1 MKLSPKMATE
11 LGPTPWL
18 PAELPSSSPRV
29 TEDGVKSMMD
39 LFSAPGGQPAMKLGN
54 RVLKGESGQLS
65 SSPWLPGNA
74 LGLVTGRKGS
84 EWVPATS
91 WEEIETPSSTI
102 NAARRQAEKIIAEAR
117 VQAEQVLKETRD
129 QADTI
134 ILNAHEEGWIA
145 AQAETQE
152 LLSTAH
158 AIVEQVNA
166 WRSEMLENSQEEV
179 LELVRVISKRIF
191 GEGIE
196 LQTEM
201 LQAAF
206 TQALQDARAL
216 GDLKLYVHP
225 QDAANLDPYWRDFQV
240 AIGGHQIKIIPSEAI
255 RRGGCFIDGEM
266 GSVDAR
272 IETQLKSIMD
282 VLGPEKEIDEDK
294 AE

>member
-18 PAELPSSSPRV
+18 PAELPSNTSQV
-29 TEDGVKSMMD
+29 TEEGVKGMME
-39 LFSAPGGQPAMKLGN
+39 LFNTPGGPVVKLGN
-54 RVLKGESGQLS
+54 RVLKGETGRS
-65 SSPWLPGNA
+65 STTPWLPGKA
-74 LGLVTGRKGS
+74 LGLVTDRKGS
-84 EWVPATS
+84 EWVPASS
-91 WEEIETPSSTI
+91 WMEIETPSSTI
-102 NAARRQAEKIIAEAR
+102 NAARKQAEKILAEAH
-117 VQAEQVLKETRD
+117 VQAEQVLKETRE

-158 AIVEQVNA
+158 AVVEQVNA
-166 WRSEMLENSQEEV
+166 WRNEILENSQEEV
-179 LELVRVISKRIF
+179 LELVRAISKRMF

-196 LQTEM
+196 LQTET
-201 LQAAF
+201 LQEAF
-206 TQALQDARAL
+206 NQALQDARAL

-225 QDAANLDPYWRDFQV
+225 QDAVNLDPYWRDFQV

-266 GSVDAR
+266 GSVDAVSR
-272 IETQLKSIMD
+272 PS
-282 VLGPEKEIDEDK
+282 
-294 AE
+294 